1 MNKIVRSRLEMAAR
15 AGVFTRAHPSS
26 EPGYIALQA
35 QLDEHL
41 ARAGVIAA
49 RQHDGLAIVR
59 SAKARRRE
67 LRQELHHQVLPH
79 LIRVGQ
85 SAGRNQPDLAKRFVL
100 PRQSATYKSYLTSA
114 SAMLALADTQKDLLV
129 SKGLTASALEDARRI
144 VAEFEVATTTAQ
156 SGRLDH
162 IGARTD
168 LELVSGELMEI
179 VRLLDGINRY
189 RYGKDPEAM
198 AEWNAARHLP
208 PTPVS
213 KTPPPSPTSP
223 KPGDIASAA

>member
-1 MNKIVRSRLEMAAR
+1 MAAR

-26 EPGYIALQA
+26 EPGYATLQA
-35 QLDEHL
+35 QLDERL

-49 RQHDGLAIVR
+49 RQHDGLAI
-59 SAKARRRE
+59 ARGARANRKE
-67 LRQELHHQVLPH
+67 LRVELHSQVLPH

-85 SAGRNQPDLAKRFVL
+85 SAAKDRPELAARFVL
-100 PRQSATYKSYLTSA
+100 PSQSLTYKSYLTAA

-129 SKGLTASALEDARRI
+129 TKGLTQSALEDLRRM
-144 VAEFEVATTTAQ
+144 VAEFDVATTTAQ

-162 IGARTD
+162 IGARAD
-168 LELVSGELMEI
+168 LEVVTGELMEI
-179 VRLLDGINRY
+179 VRVLDGINRY
-189 RYGKDPEAM
+189 RYGKDPEAL
-198 AEWNAARHLP
+198 AEWNAAKHLP

-223 KPGDIASAA
+223 KPGDVASAA